1 VSSSWCIDHYRRVL
15 DEALGV
21 ARDCASRTP
30 SVSIHL
36 VALSAEKVSKLAL
49 VAMGNMRCSDLS
61 KEVRDVETYAVKMI
75 RKALRQLSKEVCSV
89 DAERI
94 ASAIARSDEDRR
106 RIERSLRNAS
116 SRARTSMQKKLA
128 DLYQELETRFS
139 RIRERIRGAG
149 GAELVKRVETLI
161 NSIGFARDTI
171 EEGFLSMK
179 EVETIVRV
187 AVEAISSEI
196 DRASRNISRSLAIP
210 LPLVRKAL
218 LDASDV
224 ERSARERVLRMSR
237 LLSCYVAST
246 LILDVFR
253 AIEESIVFP
262 TKQPAPTSLE
272 PTRTLAEGVEEGV
285 YVLKKCLECLG

>member
-1 VSSSWCIDHYRRVL
+1 MSSAWCIEHYRRVL
-15 DEALGV
+15 EEVLNV
-21 ARDCASRTP
+21 ARECASRSP
-30 SVSIHL
+30 SVSVHL
-36 VALSAEKVSKLAL
+36 IALSAEKVSKLAL
-49 VAMGNMRCSDLS
+49 VAMGNLRCSDLS
-61 KEVRDVETYAVKMI
+61 KEVKDVETYAVKMI

-94 ASAIARSDEDRR
+94 AGTIARSDEDRR

-116 SRARTSMQKKLA
+116 SRARTAMQKKLA

-139 RIRERIRGAG
+139 RMRERIHSAG
-149 GAELVKRVETLI
+149 GEELVKRIETLI

-196 DRASRNISRSLAIP
+196 DRASRNIARTLAIP

-218 LDASDV
+218 LDASDI
-224 ERSARERVLRMSR
+224 EKSARERVEKMSR

-246 LILDVFR
+246 LIMDVFR
-253 AIEESIVFP
+253 GIEETIVFP
-262 TKQPAPTSLE
+262 TRQPASPSLE
-272 PTRTLAEGVEEGV
+272 PSQRLAEGVEEGI